1 MKAAPDLWYAKC
13 DANQLESALLNLAIN
28 ARDAMPHGG
37 RLTISTGNA
46 FVSGKTGRSRIV
58 RPGDF
63 VVIAVTDTGVG
74 MTPDVKEKAFEPFFT
89 TKPIGQ
95 GTGLGLS
102 MIYGFIQQSGGFVDI
117 DSEEGRGTTVRLYL
131 PRSEAPRPS
140 IDGSA
145 AAPAIN
151 RTDLVGTVL
160 VVEDEAAVRAIVVD
174 ALRDSGYRTIEAGES
189 VTGLKHLESSDRID
203 ILVTDVGLPGGLNG
217 RQLADA
223 ARVLRPNLKVLFMT
237 AYAHNTRIGTEAL
250 EPGMELIAKPFVVD
264 ALIERVNGM
273 IEANRRLDPTS

>member
-1 MKAAPDLWYAKC
+1 
-13 DANQLESALLNLAIN
+13 
-28 ARDAMPHGG
+28 
-37 RLTISTGNA
+37 
-46 FVSGKTGRSRIV
+46 
-58 RPGDF
+58 
-63 VVIAVTDTGVG
+63 
-74 MTPDVKEKAFEPFFT
+74 
-89 TKPIGQ
+89 
-95 GTGLGLS
+95 
-102 MIYGFIQQSGGFVDI
+102 
-117 DSEEGRGTTVRLYL
+117 
-131 PRSEAPRPS
+131 
-140 IDGSA
+140 
-145 AAPAIN
+145 
-151 RTDLVGTVL
+151 
-160 VVEDEAAVRAIVVD
+160 VRAIVVD